1 MSIESTESTDTGTGT
16 KTFNLQPRLFKPTG
30 GKFQHDI
37 AVMLE
42 QHPLAFDCII
52 FPAKHSD
59 FDEKISED
67 TPQITM
73 LDRDERLQEY
83 DEPLQA
89 RAMII
94 PEGDDILFGLVENG
108 STENFSNMQ
117 QAIRMI
123 VSVPNLRTYSLIQW
137 REYEEHSTDT
147 IVDRTVYIA
156 NSIPIGR
163 GLNMWA
169 LHQCHPMLA
178 SGDIP
183 AVEKTS
189 TQATE
194 TTTGTDTETGSGS
207 TTGSETQS
215 NITESTED
223 FTPVDFSNME
233 GLMKNVEDEQ

>member
-1 MSIESTESTDTGTGT
+1 MNETEVKAFDI
-16 KTFNLQPRLFKPTG
+16 KPRLFKPTG

-37 AVMLE
+37 AVLLK

-59 FDEKISED
+59 FDEQISED

-83 DEPLQA
+83 DAPIQA

-94 PEGDDILFGLVENG
+94 PEGDDILFGLTESG
-108 STENFSNMQ
+108 GTENFSNMQ

-169 LHQCHPMLA
+169 LHQCRPMLA

-183 AVEKTS
+183 QTEKTD
-189 TQATE
+189 TPATE
-194 TTTGTDTETGSGS
+194 T
-207 TTGSETQS
+207 QS
-215 NITESTED
+215 ITESSTD
-223 FTPVDFSNME
+223 YTPVDFSSMADLMGNIE
-233 GLMKNVEDEQ
+233 GGE